1 MIVYWTKNEIK
12 NEVKNNIIET
22 IIYPNSKVNSILNN
36 SDSME
41 FYELNES
48 SNDNTSFLNDDSDFI
63 FDICKEIDNNN
74 ISETRINSND
84 EIKIEIDNKNKI
96 ALQIN
101 LDLSNNKP
109 NGDKIVELFNLYH
122 EKNTFHEFLFNHLIL
137 NIINI
142 INNNSDILKKLFGI
156 LSKEEKEILT
166 NEILKNTQELIINE
180 NGYFSLLFLINLG
193 KIYIINSILYFILQ
207 NFILYCIND
216 YSSKIIIKI
225 LSMGLYFSRNCIIQ
239 KIKEN
244 YDIICMFKNGINI
257 LKNLEKYF

>member
-12 NEVKNNIIET
+12 NEVKNDIIET

-101 LDLSNNKP
+101 LVLSNNKP

-122 EKNTFHEFLFNHLIL
+122 EKNTFHEFLFNHLIS
-137 NIINI
+137 NI
-142 INNNSDILKKLFGI
+142 
-156 LSKEEKEILT
+156 
-166 NEILKNTQELIINE
+166 
-180 NGYFSLLFLINLG
+180 
-193 KIYIINSILYFILQ
+193 
-207 NFILYCIND
+207 
-216 YSSKIIIKI
+216 KII
-225 LSMGLYFSRNCIIQ
+225 
-239 KIKEN
+239 
-244 YDIICMFKNGINI
+244 
-257 LKNLEKYF
+257 

>member
-12 NEVKNNIIET
+12 NEVKNDIIET

-101 LDLSNNKP
+101 LVLSNNKP

-122 EKNTFHEFLFNHLIL
+122 EKNTFHEYL
-137 NIINI
+137 
-142 INNNSDILKKLFGI
+142 
-156 LSKEEKEILT
+156 
-166 NEILKNTQELIINE
+166 
-180 NGYFSLLFLINLG
+180 
-193 KIYIINSILYFILQ
+193 
-207 NFILYCIND
+207 
-216 YSSKIIIKI
+216 
-225 LSMGLYFSRNCIIQ
+225 
-239 KIKEN
+239 
-244 YDIICMFKNGINI
+244 
-257 LKNLEKYF
+257 